1 LHAFSTGEPAKN
13 IYHDPHKGKPGLE
26 GQESKALT
34 IAPGTRGVKEM
45 YLNLTARRQG
55 QPEQRINVS
64 LSAAEMEVV
73 KSIIIFAL
81 PRLLG
86 FDEQFLRDGVSD
98 ELPQMP
104 TSDDWKAMESSA
116 PPSSAPF

>member
-1 LHAFSTGEPAKN
+1 MVVCMRPLPFAAYTQVHRCTDCVLLNKQV
-13 IYHDPHKGKPGLE
+13 YKGALTVCRLE
-26 GQESKALT
+26 GTESKALT

-73 KSIIIFAL
+73 KSIIT
-81 PRLLG
+81 
-86 FDEQFLRDGVSD
+86 VS
-98 ELPQMP
+98 
-104 TSDDWKAMESSA
+104 SSECNNYSIHHLQQS
-116 PPSSAPF
+116 P